1 KRIWRTT
8 FAVFR
13 QIEPIIVLE
22 QLGSTLFDTALQMV
36 VRDRTANITEPGHS
50 SEESQQTAIT
60 NFYMTYNLIIKL
72 TPIIPALV
80 LASLSDRG
88 WRKAPIVVPLSGYLL
103 SRLGLLLV
111 VIFGLPLKLM
121 FAAAVVFGL
130 SGGFSAYWPGIM
142 TLASLG
148 STAAD
153 RSKLRFSVIVLE
165 LVYGVT
171 GVVGS
176 LVSGHLFLLYSSS
189 LGNGTVLLSV
199 STLLNLLCLIFA
211 VALLQVSALPSSY
224 LTDPEESYHLLTHAS
239 RYTRLAGCFTGINM
253 VNVVLLFAAAFLY
266 DFAVGGAIE
275 VLGSFV
281 LKSPLSWT
289 ATQVGYGNAAGC
301 GIFVTSFLGVIMFRK
316 CVGDETMILIG
327 MLSFAVGI
335 YVMSFV
341 TTTSLF
347 YVARLLNLFALI
359 PMPTIRALV
368 SQQVPASRCGIALTC
383 LQMTLKVAG
392 IVYIPAFTKIYQN
405 SLTWFPGLV
414 FMISSPL
421 MRSYLFIILKTKR
434 YFSLGVRLKQIKQK
448 VDVEISSQVESCK
461 LDIEALPF
469 VSLLITITGIHLN
482 WSPTFI
488 FLPLLELRTSEYQC
502 RGFQLIIL

>member
-1 KRIWRTT
+1 MATPSLCQAA

-36 VRDRTANITEPGHS
+36 VRDRTANITDPGHS

-60 NFYMTYNLIIKL
+60 NFYMTYNLIIQF

-88 WRKAPIVVPLSGYLL
+88 WRRAPIVVPLSGYLL
-103 SRLGLLLV
+103 SRLALLLV

-153 RSKLRFSVIVLE
+153 RSKVMIRVE
-165 LVYGVT
+165 LLYGLT

-199 STLLNLLCLIFA
+199 STLVNLLCFILA
-211 VALLQVSALPSSY
+211 AALLQVKRVNSEDS
-224 LTDPEESYHLLTHAS
+224 EESYHLLSHAS
-239 RYTRLAGCFTGINM
+239 RHARLVGCCAGVNM
-253 VNVVLLFAAAFLY
+253 VNVALLFAAAFLY

-275 VLGSFV
+275 ILGSFV

-301 GIFVTSFLGVIMFRK
+301 GIFITSFLGVIVFRK

-368 SQQVPASRCGIALTC
+368 SQQVPASRCGIALTS

-392 IVYIPAFTKIYQN
+392 AVYIPAFTKIYQN

-414 FMISSPL
+414 FIISSVITVISMIPVSFVGCRL
-421 MRSYLFIILKTKR
+421 AQKQEY
-434 YFSLGVRLKQIKQK
+434 VRIQG
-448 VDVEISSQVESCK
+448 D
-461 LDIEALPF
+461 
-469 VSLLITITGIHLN
+469 
-482 WSPTFI
+482 
-488 FLPLLELRTSEYQC
+488 
-502 RGFQLIIL
+502 

>member
-1 KRIWRTT
+1 MATPGLCGSA

-13 QIEPIIVLE
+13 RIEPIIALE

-36 VRDRTANITEPGHS
+36 VRDRTANITEPGRS
-50 SEESQQTAIT
+50 SEESRQTAIT
-60 NFYMTYNLIIKL
+60 DFYMTYNLIVQF
-72 TPIIPALV
+72 TPVIPALV
-80 LASLSDRG
+80 LASLGDRG
-88 WRKAPIVVPLSGYLL
+88 WRRAPIVVPLGGYLL
-103 SRLGLLLV
+103 SRLALLLV
-111 VIFGLPLKLM
+111 VILGLPLKLM

-130 SGGFSAYWPGIM
+130 CGGFSAFWPGIM

-153 RSKLRFSVIVLE
+153 RSKVMMRVE
-165 LVYGVT
+165 LLYGLT

-199 STLLNLLCLIFA
+199 STLLNLLCFIFA
-211 VALLQVSALPSSY
+211 AALLQVKRVNSEDS
-224 LTDPEESYHLLTHAS
+224 EERYHLLSHAS
-239 RYTRLAGCFTGINM
+239 RHHRLTGCCAGVNLP
-253 VNVVLLFAAAFLY
+253 NVVLLFAAAFLY
-266 DFAVGGAIE
+266 DFAVGGAVE
-275 VLGSFV
+275 VLGPFV

-301 GIFVTSFLGVIMFRK
+301 GIFVTSFLGVMMFRK

-347 YVARLLNLFALI
+347 YIARLFTLFALI

-368 SQQVPASRCGIALTC
+368 SQQVPASRCGIALTF

-392 IVYIPAFTKIYQN
+392 AIYIPAFTKIYQS

-414 FMISSPL
+414 FMISSVITVTSMIPVSIVGC
-421 MRSYLFIILKTKR
+421 RSAQKQEN
-434 YFSLGVRLKQIKQK
+434 VRIQG
-448 VDVEISSQVESCK
+448 D
-461 LDIEALPF
+461 
-469 VSLLITITGIHLN
+469 
-482 WSPTFI
+482 
-488 FLPLLELRTSEYQC
+488 
-502 RGFQLIIL
+502 

>member
-1 KRIWRTT
+1 PSPRELCPCSHKLRS

-130 SGGFSAYWPGIM
+130 SGGFSAYWPGVM

-153 RSKLRFSVIVLE
+153 RSKVMMRVE

-224 LTDPEESYHLLTHAS
+224 LTVTVQGFLQLYRWCSDETYDDANSS

-368 SQQVPASRCGIALTC
+368 SQQVPASRCAGIALTC

-414 FMISSPL
+414 FMISSVITVISMIPISIVGC
-421 MRSYLFIILKTKR
+421 RSAQRQQYEKCSGKTN
-434 YFSLGVRLKQIKQK
+434 V
-448 VDVEISSQVESCK
+448 
-461 LDIEALPF
+461 
-469 VSLLITITGIHLN
+469 
-482 WSPTFI
+482 
-488 FLPLLELRTSEYQC
+488 
-502 RGFQLIIL
+502 

>member
-1 KRIWRTT
+1 MATPSLCQAA

-36 VRDRTANITEPGHS
+36 VRDRTSNITDPGHS

-148 STAAD
+148 SAAAD
-153 RSKLRFSVIVLE
+153 RSKVMMRVE
-165 LVYGVT
+165 LVYGLT

-199 STLLNLLCLIFA
+199 SSLLNLLCLIFA
-211 VALLQVSALPSSY
+211 VVLLKVKRGTSEDS
-224 LTDPEESYHLLTHAS
+224 EESYHLLSHAA
-239 RYTRLAGCFTGINM
+239 RYTRLVGCCAGINV
-253 VNVVLLFAAAFLY
+253 VNVALLFAAAFLY
-266 DFAVGGAIE
+266 DFAVGGAVE

-289 ATQVGYGNAAGC
+289 AAQVGYGNAAGC
-301 GIFVTSFLGVIMFRK
+301 GIFVTSFLGVIAFRK

-383 LQMTLKVAG
+383 LEMTLKVAG

-414 FMISSPL
+414 FLISSVITVISMIPISIIGC
-421 MRSYLFIILKTKR
+421 RSAQRQEY
-434 YFSLGVRLKQIKQK
+434 VRIQG
-448 VDVEISSQVESCK
+448 D
-461 LDIEALPF
+461 
-469 VSLLITITGIHLN
+469 
-482 WSPTFI
+482 
-488 FLPLLELRTSEYQC
+488 
-502 RGFQLIIL
+502 